1 MKKTKRKFKNIQEM
15 KAFLKDIGQRNAVA
29 IKRYEVEIKKDEK
42 RLSESLVIV
51 SEPRIKYKSK
61 LSNG

>member
-1 MKKTKRKFKNIQEM
+1 M
-15 KAFLKDIGQRNAVA
+15 KAFLKDIGQRNSVA